1 MWTFQGG
8 VLFTLVRYRLQ
19 GLENWHCH
27 SLTLTVKLRA
37 TYMSVLVGVTV
48 ADDPC
53 VVAGR
58 EKRQG
63 TDLLQL
69 LTEVNEIS
77 LRVSC

>member
-1 MWTFQGG
+1 

-27 SLTLTVKLRA
+27 SLTLTIKRRA
-37 TYMSVLVGVTV
+37 TYVSVLVDVTV

-58 EKRQG
+58 ENKVTGNKPASAIDRI
-63 TDLLQL
+63 
-69 LTEVNEIS
+69 ERNFA
-77 LRVSC
+77 SC